1 MKTRS
6 KLMALLGAA
15 VLTVGVVGVA
25 FAEDLKDGHTGLQI
39 GWDGE
44 GNPQILDSEDNDVTE
59 EFISDD
65 CGELE
70 AGTIEIHFVLSPT
83 DADSGNLTVDFDPD
97 PDYGPQGADGNQGSQ
112 LDWDVTHTGPV
123 TLVDAST
130 DVDDTNEQV
139 DGLKVSHICI
149 GEEGT
154 QPSPTPT
161 FGLETGGVTDA
172 PSEPSTDSIGT
183 SGTSGPADGAWLL
196 VVALGVLLASI
207 VVLTP
212 ARARSRR

>member
-15 VLTVGVVGVA
+15 VLTVGTVGIA
-25 FAEDLKDGHTGLQI
+25 LAEDLKEGHTGLQI

-59 EFISDD
+59 EF
-65 CGELE
+65 LE
-70 AGTIEIHFVLSPT
+70 DECDLEDGMIEIHFVLSPT
-83 DADSGNLTVDFDPD
+83 EADAGNLTVDFDPD
-97 PDYGPQGADGNQGSQ
+97 PDYGPQAADGNQGSQ
-112 LDWDVTHTGPV
+112 LDWDVQHAGPV

-130 DVDDTNEQV
+130 DVDGTNEV
-139 DGLKVSHICI
+139 DNLKVSHICI
-149 GEEGT
+149 GDPVEET
-154 QPSPTPT
+154 APPS
-161 FGLETGGVTDA
+161 FEQSFEGDTDA
-172 PSEPSTDSIGT
+172 PSEPSTDTLGT
-183 SGTSGPADGAWLL
+183 NGTSGPADGAWLL

-212 ARARSRR
+212 ARAKSRR